1 MKIGEARL
9 TNLLG
14 VVHLGSCRDFLE
26 LGKRTKRSSC
36 HLTGAAAGSGNE
48 RKGGHTNGSD
58 NAEHGG
64 SEVRFFGIREKN
76 DFRAKIQGGSV
87 KRSTLS

>member
-1 MKIGEARL
+1 M
-9 TNLLG
+9 
-14 VVHLGSCRDFLE
+14 HLGGCRHFLE
-26 LGKRTKRSSC
+26 LGQRTEPDGF
-36 HLTGAAAGSGNE
+36 HLTGAAAGNGKE
-48 RKGGHTNGSD
+48 RESGHTDGSD

-76 DFRAKIQGGSV
+76 DFRAKIQGGPV